1 MQADLDTIAHQADRL
16 RRMVSQ
22 LLTVSRLEAG
32 SLTPRQ
38 EVFKAEPLISRT
50 WDALRP
56 DREMTL
62 HRNGAEL
69 LMVGDPDRLE
79 QVLWAV
85 LDNATKYSP
94 NGGAVEIS
102 LGSRPAPDGP
112 GTMGEISIRD
122 DGMGMDTETAHR
134 SFEQFYRS
142 DHARR
147 LVPDGSGV
155 GLYAAHGL
163 MRAMGGDIEITS
175 RLGVGTTVTL
185 TLPAEAALDDADLR
199 VAEAERA

>member
-1 MQADLDTIAHQADRL
+1 MTCRLRLTSIRALADELRGQAGTEMQGDLDTIAHQADRL

-50 WDALRP
+50 WGALRP

-102 LGSRPAPDGP
+102 L
-112 GTMGEISIRD
+112 
-122 DGMGMDTETAHR
+122 
-134 SFEQFYRS
+134 Q
-142 DHARR
+142 
-147 LVPDGSGV
+147 L
-155 GLYAAHGL
+155 
-163 MRAMGGDIEITS
+163 
-175 RLGVGTTVTL
+175 
-185 TLPAEAALDDADLR
+185 EAGA
-199 VAEAERA
+199 

>member
-1 MQADLDTIAHQADRL
+1 MRCGPI
-16 RRMVSQ
+16 VSWS
-22 LLTVSRLEAG
+22 T
-32 SLTPRQ
+32 
-38 EVFKAEPLISRT
+38 
-50 WDALRP
+50 
-56 DREMTL
+56 
-62 HRNGAEL
+62 HGAEL
-69 LMVGDPDRLE
+69 LLVADPDRLE

-102 LGSRPAPDGP
+102 LGSRPAPDVP
-112 GTMGEISIRD
+112 ATVGEINIRD
-122 DGMGMDTETAHR
+122 DGMGMDPETMRR

-163 MRAMGGDIEITS
+163 MRAMGGDIEIIS

-185 TLPAEAALDDADLR
+185 TLPAESALDDAELR
-199 VAEAERA
+199 IAQTEGA